1 MTDVALVWNSGEGRA
16 DLALAAGD
24 LLPEVGLR
32 TAVTISLFT
41 DRLARGDDD
50 VADAAASR
58 DAEDRRGWWGD
69 LPRPGLGTRLIGSR
83 LWLLRRAKATEG
95 TRLRAISMAREA
107 LAWMTEDG
115 IVDRVEVEARFG
127 GAPPDR
133 LLLTVTLRRGAASE
147 RFDLAWQAEFA
158 R

>member
-1 MTDVALVWNSGEGRA
+1 MTDAALVWNSEEGRA
-16 DLALAAGD
+16 DFALAAGD
-24 LLPEVGLR
+24 LAPEDGLR

-41 DRLARGDDD
+41 DRQARGDDD
-50 VADAAASR
+50 VADAAGSR

-95 TRLRAISMAREA
+95 TRLRAITMVREA
-107 LAWMTEDG
+107 LAWMIEDG
-115 IVDRVEVEARFG
+115 IVDRLEIEARFG
-127 GAPPDR
+127 GTPPDR
-133 LLLTVTLRRGAASE
+133 LLLTVTLRRGSADA